1 MVGIKVCREAK
12 GAAEMARER
21 TDSDM
26 AMLAW
31 PMGWRASL
39 FAGIVTA
46 VLGLVVT
53 VLPTQSLTVITVLL
67 GVLMIISG
75 IYQLV
80 RVFDSTDRQRVWHG
94 LAALLFVVI
103 GVVLIRHLHLSFA
116 IIGLI
121 IGITWIVQG
130 ISALMSGIA
139 IRGNS
144 GAGWLI
150 FFGVISLIAGIVVV
164 SSPVASVTAL
174 AVLTGIWFIVMG
186 VMEIV
191 GAFGLRRA
199 AHSTAGDDGG
209 DHATIPGQRAEPSD
223 AAERHDAGRHTAG

>member
-1 MVGIKVCREAK
+1 
-12 GAAEMARER
+12 MATED
-21 TDSDM
+21 TDQDVTLM
-26 AMLAW
+26 PLT
-31 PMGWRASL
+31 MGWRASL
-39 FAGIVTA
+39 FAGAVTFL
-46 VLGLVVT
+46 LGLVVT

-80 RVFDSTDRQRVWHG
+80 RVFDSRERQRLWHG
-94 LAALLFVVI
+94 LAALLFIVI

-116 IIGLI
+116 IIGLV

-150 FFGVISLIAGIVVV
+150 AFGVISLLAGIVVV
-164 SSPVASVTAL
+164 SSPVNSVTAL
-174 AVLTGIWFIVMG
+174 AVLTGIWFMVMG
-186 VMEIV
+186 IMETI
-191 GAFGLRRA
+191 GAFALRRA
-199 AHSTAGDDGG
+199 GRSAAIDDEAGGR
-209 DHATIPGQRAEPSD
+209 ATIPGQRVDAPE
-223 AAERHDAGRHTAG
+223 AAERHDAGRPTAG

>member
-1 MVGIKVCREAK
+1 
-12 GAAEMARER
+12 MATEDIDR
-21 TDSDM
+21 SM
-26 AMLAW
+26 GFLAW
-31 PMGWRASL
+31 PVNWRASL
-39 FAGIVTA
+39 FVGIVTA
-46 VLGLVVT
+46 LLGLLVT

-67 GVLMIISG
+67 GVLLIISG

-80 RVFDSTDRQRVWHG
+80 RVFDSGEGQRVWHG
-94 LAALLFVVI
+94 LAALLFIVI
-103 GVVLIRHLHLSFA
+103 GVVLIRHLHFSFA

-139 IRGNS
+139 IRGAG

-164 SSPVASVTAL
+164 SAPVASVTAL

-186 VMEIV
+186 VLEIV
-191 GAFGLRRA
+191 GAFALRSA
-199 AHSTAGDDGG
+199 ARGVAADDASA
-209 DHATIPGQRAEPSD
+209 DTTIPGQRAKPSD
-223 AAERHDAGRHTAG
+223 AAERHDARWHSAG

>member
-1 MVGIKVCREAK
+1 MTNEDIDR
-12 GAAEMARER
+12 
-21 TDSDM
+21 DM
-26 AMLAW
+26 GLFAW
-31 PMGWRASL
+31 PVNWRASL
-39 FAGIVTA
+39 FVGIITA
-46 VLGLVVT
+46 LLGLLVT

-80 RVFDSTDRQRVWHG
+80 RVFDSHERQRVWHG
-94 LAALLFVVI
+94 LAALLFIVI

-116 IIGLI
+116 IIGLV

-139 IRGNS
+139 IRGAN

-150 FFGVISLIAGIVVV
+150 FFGVISLLAGIVVV
-164 SSPVASVTAL
+164 SAPVSSVTAL
-174 AVLTGIWFIVMG
+174 AVLTGVWFIVMG
-186 VMEIV
+186 IMEIV
-191 GAFGLRRA
+191 GAFALRHA
-199 AHSTAGDDGG
+199 ARRVAADAGG

-223 AAERHDAGRHTAG
+223 AAERRDARWHSAG

>member
-1 MVGIKVCREAK
+1 MTNDDIDREFVF
-12 GAAEMARER
+12 
-21 TDSDM
+21 
-26 AMLAW
+26 LAG
-31 PMGWRASL
+31 PMSWQAPL

-46 VLGLVVT
+46 ALGLVVT

-67 GVLMIISG
+67 GILMIISG

-80 RVFDSTDRQRVWHG
+80 RVFASTDRQRVWHG

-103 GVVLIRHLHLSFA
+103 GVVLIRHLQLSFA
-116 IIGLI
+116 IIGLV

-130 ISALMSGIA
+130 IAALMSGIS
-139 IRGNS
+139 IRGS
-144 GAGWLI
+144 GGAGWLI
-150 FFGVISLIAGIVVV
+150 FFGVISLLAGIVVV
-164 SSPVASVTAL
+164 SSPVNSVTAL

>member
-1 MVGIKVCREAK
+1 
-12 GAAEMARER
+12 MAYDE
-21 TDSDM
+21 TDADV
-26 AMLAW
+26 AMLGW
-31 PMGWRASL
+31 PMGWGASL

-46 VLGLVVT
+46 LLGLVVT

-75 IYQLV
+75 IYQFV
-80 RVFDSTDRQRVWHG
+80 RVFDSREKQRVWHG
-94 LAALLFVVI
+94 LAALLFIVI

-116 IIGLI
+116 IIGLV

-139 IRGNS
+139 IRGAN

-150 FFGVISLIAGIVVV
+150 FFGVISLIAGVVVV
-164 SSPVASVTAL
+164 SAPVASVTAL

-186 VMEIV
+186 IMEII
-191 GAFGLRRA
+191 GAFALRHAVRRV
-199 AHSTAGDDGG
+199 TAEPGG
-209 DHATIPGQRAEPSD
+209 DHANIPGQRAQPSD
-223 AAERHDAGRHTAG
+223 AADRHDARRHTAG

>member
-1 MVGIKVCREAK
+1 
-12 GAAEMARER
+12 MAHED
-21 TDSDM
+21 TDRDI

-31 PMGWRASL
+31 PMGWQASL
-39 FAGIVTA
+39 FAGVVTA
-46 VLGLVVT
+46 LLGLLVT

-80 RVFDSTDRQRVWHG
+80 RVFDSGESQRVWHG
-94 LAALLFVVI
+94 LAALLFIVI

-116 IIGLI
+116 IIGLV

-130 ISALMSGIA
+130 ISVLMSGIA
-139 IRGNS
+139 IRGNR

-150 FFGVISLIAGIVVV
+150 FFGVISLLAGIVVV

-191 GAFGLRRA
+191 GAFALRSAERSVA
-199 AHSTAGDDGG
+199 RDDRG

-223 AAERHDAGRHTAG
+223 AAERRDARWHSAG

>member
-1 MVGIKVCREAK
+1 
-12 GAAEMARER
+12 MAYED
-21 TDSDM
+21 TDRDI

-46 VLGLVVT
+46 LLGLVVT

-80 RVFDSTDRQRVWHG
+80 RVFDSRERQRVWHG
-94 LAALLFVVI
+94 LAALVFIVI

-116 IIGLI
+116 IIGLV

-139 IRGNS
+139 IRGTN
-144 GAGWLI
+144 GAGWLM
-150 FFGVISLIAGIVVV
+150 FFGVISLLGGIVVV
-164 SSPVASVTAL
+164 SAPVSSVTAL

-186 VMEIV
+186 ALEIV
-191 GAFGLRRA
+191 GAFALRRA
-199 AHSTAGDDGG
+199 ARSVARDESGDQ
-209 DHATIPGQRAEPSD
+209 ATIPGQRMEPSD

>member
-1 MVGIKVCREAK
+1 MQPEDDTQQRIRAAS
-12 GAAEMARER
+12 GAWQTA
-21 TDSDM
+21 
-26 AMLAW
+26 
-31 PMGWRASL
+31 L
-39 FAGIVTA
+39 FLGVVTLI
-46 VLGLVVT
+46 LGLIVSFH
-53 VLPTQSLTVITVLL
+53 PSSSLNVIAVLL

-80 RVFDSTDRQRVWHG
+80 RVFDSHERQRVWHG
-94 LAALLFVVI
+94 LAALLFIVI

-116 IIGLI
+116 IIGLV

-139 IRGNS
+139 IRGS
-144 GAGWLI
+144 GGAGWMI
-150 FFGVISLIAGIVVV
+150 FFGIISLIAGIVVV
-164 SSPVASVTAL
+164 SSPVSSVTAL

-191 GAFGLRRA
+191 GAFALRSA
-199 AHSTAGDDGG
+199 ARSVADDDRS

-223 AAERHDAGRHTAG
+223 AAERRDARWHSAG

>member
-1 MVGIKVCREAK
+1 
-12 GAAEMARER
+12 MAHEH
-21 TDSDM
+21 TDRDI

-31 PMGWRASL
+31 PIGWQASL

-46 VLGLVVT
+46 LLGLLVT

-67 GVLMIISG
+67 GVLLIISG

-80 RVFDSTDRQRVWHG
+80 RVFDSGERQRVWHG
-94 LAALLFVVI
+94 LAALLFIVI

-116 IIGLI
+116 IIGLV

-139 IRGNS
+139 VRGS
-144 GAGWLI
+144 GATGWLI
-150 FFGVISLIAGIVVV
+150 FFGVISLLGGIVVV
-164 SSPVASVTAL
+164 SAPVASVTAL

-191 GAFGLRRA
+191 GAFALRGA
-199 AHSTAGDDGG
+199 AHSVARDERGDRT
-209 DHATIPGQRAEPSD
+209 TIPGQRGEPSD
-223 AAERHDAGRHTAG
+223 AAERHDAGWHSAG

>member
-1 MVGIKVCREAK
+1 
-12 GAAEMARER
+12 MAH
-21 TDSDM
+21 DDM
-26 AMLAW
+26 DGDIAMLAG
-31 PMGWRASL
+31 PMGWQASL
-39 FAGIVTA
+39 FVGIVTA
-46 VLGLVVT
+46 LLGLLVT

-67 GVLMIISG
+67 GVLLIISG

-80 RVFDSTDRQRVWHG
+80 RVFDSGERQRVWHG
-94 LAALLFVVI
+94 LAALLFIVI

-116 IIGLI
+116 IIGLV

-139 IRGNS
+139 VRGAT

-164 SSPVASVTAL
+164 SAPVSSVTAL
-174 AVLTGIWFIVMG
+174 AVLAGIWFIVMG
-186 VMEIV
+186 VLEIV
-191 GAFGLRRA
+191 GAFALRSAERGVVRDE
-199 AHSTAGDDGG
+199 SG

-223 AAERHDAGRHTAG
+223 AAERRDARWHSAG

>member
-1 MVGIKVCREAK
+1 MTHED
-12 GAAEMARER
+12 
-21 TDSDM
+21 TDGDI
-26 AMLAW
+26 ALLAG
-31 PMGWRASL
+31 PMGWQASL

-46 VLGLVVT
+46 LLGLLVT
-53 VLPTQSLTVITVLL
+53 VLPTQSLTVITVLI

-80 RVFDSTDRQRVWHG
+80 RLFDSGERQRVWHG
-94 LAALLFVVI
+94 LTALLFIVI

-116 IIGLI
+116 IIGLV

-139 IRGNS
+139 VRGAS

-164 SSPVASVTAL
+164 SAPVSSVTAL
-174 AVLTGIWFIVMG
+174 AVLVGIWFIVMG

-191 GAFGLRRA
+191 GAFALRSAERSVA
-199 AHSTAGDDGG
+199 RDESG
-209 DHATIPGQRAEPSD
+209 DHATIPGQRPEPSD
-223 AAERHDAGRHTAG
+223 AAERRDARWHSAG

>member
-1 MVGIKVCREAK
+1 
-12 GAAEMARER
+12 MAQE
-21 TDSDM
+21 DM
-26 AMLAW
+26 DRDVAMLAW
-31 PMGWRASL
+31 PMGWGASL

-46 VLGLVVT
+46 ALGLIVT

-80 RVFDSTDRQRVWHG
+80 RVFDSSERQRVWHG
-94 LAALLFVVI
+94 LAALLFIVI

-139 IRGNS
+139 IRGSS

-150 FFGVISLIAGIVVV
+150 FFGVISLLAGIVVV

-191 GAFGLRRA
+191 GAFALRRA
-199 AHSTAGDDGG
+199 ARGVAGDGRGG
-209 DHATIPGQRAEPSD
+209 HATVPGQRVDAPE